1 MDNARDEAIKKL
13 ITGQEEMRKDISGLK
28 TDVSD
33 LKHGQQK
40 LEADVS
46 RLKADVSVLKT
57 DVSGLK
63 ADVSGLKA
71 DVSVLKTDV
80 SELKNDV
87 SDLKHGQSV
96 LEKMM
101 LKMMDELTFV
111 KDVVV
116 KMENDLNPKVKTLFD
131 ADNSRQHETTDLKQT
146 CREQEEKLKDHEIRI
161 SRLEED

>member
-46 RLKADVSVLKT
+46 
-57 DVSGLK
+57 GLK
-63 ADVSGLKA
+63 ADVS
-71 DVSVLKTDV
+71 
-80 SELKNDV
+80 ELKKDV

-116 KMENDLNPKVKTLFD
+116 KMENDLNPKIKTLFD
-131 ADNSRQHETTDLKQT
+131 ADNSRQYETTDLKQT
-146 CREQEEKLKDHEIRI
+146 CREQEEKLRDHEIRI

>member
-46 RLKADVSVLKT
+46 
-57 DVSGLK
+57 GLK
-63 ADVSGLKA
+63 ADVS
-71 DVSVLKTDV
+71 
-80 SELKNDV
+80 ELKKDV

>member
-46 RLKADVSVLKT
+46 VLKADVSVLKT

-63 ADVSGLKA
+63 ADVS
-71 DVSVLKTDV
+71 
-80 SELKNDV
+80 ELKKDV

-161 SRLEED
+161 SRLEAD